1 MIFGKTDCEIEFMTA
16 LNKAKPGERLSN
28 ISHAIQKYVE
38 ANIISIVR
46 EYVGRG
52 KRQELHEDTD
62 LVKLQ
67 TPNKVPHLSLV
78 YW

>member
-1 MIFGKTDCEIEFMTA
+1 MIVSNTLCVIEFIFD
-16 LNKAKPGERLSN
+16 LKKPGERLSN